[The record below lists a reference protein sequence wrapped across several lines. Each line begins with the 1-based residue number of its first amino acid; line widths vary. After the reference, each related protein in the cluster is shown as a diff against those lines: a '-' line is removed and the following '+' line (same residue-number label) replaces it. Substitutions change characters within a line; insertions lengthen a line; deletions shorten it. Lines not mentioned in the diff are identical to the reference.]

1 MGTLSQQWGAAWN
14 APQAD
19 APASSGPQDGEYDV
33 TVTRVVYSEITTRG
47 ELCPPT
53 FIFFL
58 ANEFGEVWKHYQT
71 LKSQKAVW
79 YLKGWMRR
87 LGLAIPA
94 NPDGILDSLKALE
107 GCVVHIQVTHHEWQ
121 GRKKADIVLQRIV
134 SRPQGVQI
142 SPVQAQEPQAAQYTP
157 QPATAPQAQTSAQ
170 AAPYPQAHAWQAQAA
185 TQPWQPPQPAQWPTP
200 QAQIDAAFPPP
211 QPQPQAVQYAPQ
223 YPQAAQGVQ
232 ISPVQAQAP
241 QAAQYTPQPATAPQA
256 QTSAQGASY
265 SQAQTAAPQVVTQA
279 TQAPANVADV
289 MGNDGWQYVDA
300 PF

>member
-1 MGTLSQQWGAAWN
+1 MGTLSAQWGAAWN

-58 ANEFGEVWKHYQT
+58 TNEFGEVWKHYQT

-79 YLKGWMRR
+79 FLKGWMRR

-94 NPDGILDSLKALE
+94 TPDGILDSLKALE
-107 GCVVHIQVTHHEWQ
+107 GCVVHIAVTHHEWQ
-121 GRKKADIVLQRIV
+121 GRRKADITMQRIV
-134 SRPQGVQI
+134 SRPHGGQI
-142 SPVQAQEPQAAQYTP
+142 SPVQAQAPQYTP
-157 QPATAPQAQTSAQ
+157 QPATAPQAQTSEQ
-170 AAPYPQAHAWQAQAA
+170 CAPYPQAQ
-185 TQPWQPPQPAQWPTP
+185 
-200 QAQIDAAFPPP
+200 
-211 QPQPQAVQYAPQ
+211 
-223 YPQAAQGVQ
+223 
-232 ISPVQAQAP
+232 
-241 QAAQYTPQPATAPQA
+241 
-256 QTSAQGASY
+256 
-265 SQAQTAAPQVVTQA
+265 AAPQVVTQA
-279 TQAPANVADV
+279 TQSPANAGDV

>member
-14 APQAD
+14 AQQAD

-58 ANEFGEVWKHYQT
+58 TNEFGEVWKHYQT

-107 GCVVHIQVTHHEWQ
+107 GCVVHIQVTHHDWQ
-121 GRKKADIVLQRIV
+121 GRKKADIVMQRIV
-134 SRPQGVQI
+134 SRPQGAQI
-142 SPVQAQEPQAAQYTP
+142 SPVQATTAQAAQYTP

-170 AAPYPQAHAWQAQAA
+170 AAPYPQAQAWQAQAA
-185 TQPWQPPQPAQWPTP
+185 TQPWQPPKPAQWPTP
-200 QAQIDAAFPPP
+200 QAQLDAPFPPP
-211 QPQPQAVQYAPQ
+211 QAQAEP
-223 YPQAAQGVQ
+223 AQGAQ

-241 QAAQYTPQPATAPQA
+241 KAVQYTPQPATAPQA
-256 QTSAQGASY
+256 QTSAQAAPY
-265 SQAQTAAPQVVTQA
+265 PQAAPQVVTQA
-279 TQAPANVADV
+279 TQSPANAADV

>member
-1 MGTLSQQWGAAWN
+1 MGTLSAQWGAAWN

-58 ANEFGEVWKHYQT
+58 TNEFGEVWKHYQT

-107 GCVVHIQVTHHEWQ
+107 GCVVHIQVTHHDWQ
-121 GRKKADIVLQRIV
+121 GRRKADITLQRIV
-134 SRPQGVQI
+134 SRPQGVQF
-142 SPVQAQEPQAAQYTP
+142 SPVQAQ
-157 QPATAPQAQTSAQ
+157 SA
-170 AAPYPQAHAWQAQAA
+170 
-185 TQPWQPPQPAQWPTP
+185 
-200 QAQIDAAFPPP
+200 
-211 QPQPQAVQYAPQ
+211 QAVQYTPAQ
-223 YPQAAQGVQ
+223 YP
-232 ISPVQAQAP
+232 AQATQP
-241 QAAQYTPQPATAPQA
+241 QA
-256 QTSAQGASY
+256 
-265 SQAQTAAPQVVTQA
+265 TQA
-279 TQAPANVADV
+279 TQAPANAADV
-289 MGNDGWQYVDA
+289 MGNDGWQYVDV